1 MAFTLICH
9 VCGHKLKLFD
19 SSIKKRK
26 SMIRCPHC
34 SARISYDLDSRKIQ
48 KSGFWAAEEPAFDYR
63 TKNKMLS
70 QLERDK
76 NHKNPSVPQEQDPFG
91 MNPFQSRA
99 SFAEFDLKP
108 DR

>member
-76 NHKNPSVPQEQDPFG
+76 NHKIPPCHRNRIPSE
-91 MNPFQSRA
+91 
-99 SFAEFDLKP
+99 
-108 DR
+108 